1 MAADRSEKMNME
13 RFSAGS
19 LEKLINELGK
29 MPGVG
34 PKSAQRLA
42 FYILKTSKEEI
53 DGLVKSIAEVKE
65 KIKYCS
71 RCYNIT
77 ETDPCPVCSSTKRN
91 KSSVCVVEEPF
102 DILAIE
108 KTGAFKGVYHV
119 LMGSIS
125 PLDGIGPE
133 DLKVKELLIRLAPEN
148 ITEIIIATNPDVEGE
163 ATALFLN
170 KLIKPLGVKVYRL
183 ALGIPMG
190 ASLEYADEVTLA
202 RALEGKRE
210 M

>member
-1 MAADRSEKMNME
+1 MSME
-13 RFSAGS
+13 RFSAGA
-19 LEKLINELGK
+19 LEKLINELGR

-42 FYILKTSKEEI
+42 YYILKSGKEDIEL
-53 DGLVKSIAEVKE
+53 LVKAITEVKE
-65 KIKYCS
+65 KVRYCS
-71 RCYNIT
+71 KCFNIT
-77 ETDPCPVCSSTKRN
+77 ESDPCPICISNKRN
-91 KSSVCVVEEPF
+91 KTSICVVEEPL
-102 DILAIE
+102 DIMAIE
-108 KTGAFKGVYHV
+108 KTGAFHGVYHV

-133 DLKVKELLIRLAPEN
+133 DLKIKELLVRLIPEKV
-148 ITEIIIATNPDVEGE
+148 TEIIIATNPDVEGE
-163 ATALFLN
+163 ATALFLS
-170 KLIKPLGVKVYRL
+170 KLIKPLDVKVYRL

-210 M
+210 I

>member
-1 MAADRSEKMNME
+1 MRKVSME
-13 RFSAGS
+13 RYSAGA
-19 LEKLINELGK
+19 LEKLINELGS

-42 FYILKTSKEEI
+42 YYILKSGKEDI
-53 DGLVKSIAEVKE
+53 DRLVKAITEVKE
-65 KIKYCS
+65 KVRYCS
-71 RCYNIT
+71 KCFNIT
-77 ETDPCPVCSSTKRN
+77 ENDPCAICNSNKRN
-91 KSSVCVVEEPF
+91 KSSICVVEEPL
-102 DILAIE
+102 DIMAIE
-108 KTGAFKGVYHV
+108 KTGAFQGVYHV

-133 DLKVKELLIRLAPEN
+133 DLKIKELLIRLVPEK

-163 ATALFLN
+163 ATALFLS
-170 KLIKPLGVKVYRL
+170 KLIKPLEVKVYRL

-210 M
+210 I

>member
-1 MAADRSEKMNME
+1 MRKVSME
-13 RFSAGS
+13 RYSAGA
-19 LEKLINELGK
+19 LEKLINELGS

-42 FYILKTSKEEI
+42 YYILKSGKEDI
-53 DGLVKSIAEVKE
+53 DRLVKAITEVKE
-65 KIKYCS
+65 KVRYCS
-71 RCYNIT
+71 KCFNIT
-77 ETDPCPVCSSTKRN
+77 ETDPCAICNSNKRN
-91 KSSVCVVEEPF
+91 KSSICVVEEPL
-102 DILAIE
+102 DIMAIE
-108 KTGAFKGVYHV
+108 KTGSFQGVYHV

-133 DLKVKELLIRLAPEN
+133 DLKIKELLVRLVPEK

-163 ATALFLN
+163 ATALFLS
-170 KLIKPLGVKVYRL
+170 KLIKPLEVKVYRL

-210 M
+210 I

>member
-1 MAADRSEKMNME
+1 MRKVSME
-13 RFSAGS
+13 RYSAGA
-19 LEKLINELGK
+19 LEKLINELGS

-42 FYILKTSKEEI
+42 YYILKSGKEDI
-53 DGLVKSIAEVKE
+53 DRLVKAITEVKE
-65 KIKYCS
+65 KVRYCS
-71 RCYNIT
+71 KCFNIT
-77 ETDPCPVCSSTKRN
+77 ENDPCAICNSNKRN
-91 KSSVCVVEEPF
+91 KSSICVVEEPL
-102 DILAIE
+102 DIMAIE
-108 KTGAFKGVYHV
+108 KTGSFQGVYHV

-133 DLKVKELLIRLAPEN
+133 DLKIKELLVRLVPEK

-163 ATALFLN
+163 ATALFLS
-170 KLIKPLGVKVYRL
+170 KLIKPLEVKVYRL

-210 M
+210 I

>member
-1 MAADRSEKMNME
+1 MSME
-13 RFSAGS
+13 RFSAGA
-19 LEKLINELGK
+19 LEKLINELGR

-42 FYILKTSKEEI
+42 YYILKSGKEDIEL
-53 DGLVKSIAEVKE
+53 LVKAITEVKE
-65 KIKYCS
+65 KVRYCS
-71 RCYNIT
+71 KCFNIT
-77 ETDPCPVCSSTKRN
+77 ESDPCPICISNKRN
-91 KSSVCVVEEPF
+91 KTSICVVEEPL
-102 DILAIE
+102 DIMAIE
-108 KTGAFKGVYHV
+108 KTGAFHGVYHV

-133 DLKVKELLIRLAPEN
+133 DLKIKELLVRLIPEKV
-148 ITEIIIATNPDVEGE
+148 TEIIIATNPDVEGE
-163 ATALFLN
+163 ATALFLS
-170 KLIKPLGVKVYRL
+170 KLIKPLDVKIYRL

-210 M
+210 I

>member
-1 MAADRSEKMNME
+1 MRKVSME
-13 RFSAGS
+13 RYSAGA
-19 LEKLINELGK
+19 LEKLINELGS

-42 FYILKTSKEEI
+42 YYILKSGKEDI
-53 DGLVKSIAEVKE
+53 DRLVKAITEVKE
-65 KIKYCS
+65 KVRYCS
-71 RCYNIT
+71 KCFNIT
-77 ETDPCPVCSSTKRN
+77 ENDPCAICNSNKRN
-91 KSSVCVVEEPF
+91 KSSICVVEEPL
-102 DILAIE
+102 DIMAIE
-108 KTGAFKGVYHV
+108 KTGAFQGVYHV

-133 DLKVKELLIRLAPEN
+133 DLKIKELLVRLVPEK

-163 ATALFLN
+163 ATALFLS
-170 KLIKPLGVKVYRL
+170 KLIKPLEVKVYRL

-210 M
+210 I

>member
-1 MAADRSEKMNME
+1 ME
-13 RFSAGS
+13 RFSAGA
-19 LEKLINELGK
+19 LEKLINELGR

-42 FYILKTSKEEI
+42 YYILKSGKEDI
-53 DGLVKSIAEVKE
+53 GLLVKAITDVKE
-65 KIKYCS
+65 KVRYCS
-71 RCYNIT
+71 KCFNIT
-77 ETDPCPVCSSTKRN
+77 EADPCAICNSNKRD
-91 KSSVCVVEEPF
+91 KSVICVVEEPL
-102 DILAIE
+102 DIMAIE
-108 KTGAFKGVYHV
+108 KTGAFHGVYHV

-133 DLKVKELLIRLAPEN
+133 YLKIKELLVRLAPEKV
-148 ITEIIIATNPDVEGE
+148 TEIIIATNPDVEGE
-163 ATALFLN
+163 ATALFLS
-170 KLIKPLGVKVYRL
+170 KLIKPLDVKVYRL

-210 M
+210 I

>member
-1 MAADRSEKMNME
+1 MSME
-13 RFSAGS
+13 RYSAGA
-19 LEKLINELGK
+19 LEKLINELGR

-42 FYILKTSKEEI
+42 YYILKSKKEEI
-53 DGLVKSIAEVKE
+53 DLLVKAITEVKE
-65 KIKYCS
+65 KVRYCS
-71 RCYNIT
+71 KCFNIT
-77 ETDPCPVCSSTKRN
+77 EADPCSICNSNKRN
-91 KSSVCVVEEPF
+91 KSVICVVEEPL
-102 DILAIE
+102 DIMAIE
-108 KTGAFKGVYHV
+108 KTGAFHGVYHV

-133 DLKVKELLIRLAPEN
+133 DLKIKELLVRLAPEKV
-148 ITEIIIATNPDVEGE
+148 TEIIIATNPDVEGE
-163 ATALFLN
+163 ATALFLS
-170 KLIKPLGVKVYRL
+170 KLIKPLDVKVYRL

-210 M
+210 I

>member
-1 MAADRSEKMNME
+1 ME
-13 RFSAGS
+13 RYSAGA
-19 LEKLINELGK
+19 LEKLINELGS

-42 FYILKTSKEEI
+42 YYILKSGKEDI
-53 DGLVKSIAEVKE
+53 DRLVKAITEVKE
-65 KIKYCS
+65 KVRYCS
-71 RCYNIT
+71 KCFNIT
-77 ETDPCPVCSSTKRN
+77 ENDPCAICNSNKRN
-91 KSSVCVVEEPF
+91 KSSICVVEEPL
-102 DILAIE
+102 DIMAIE
-108 KTGAFKGVYHV
+108 KTGSFQGVYHV

-133 DLKVKELLIRLAPEN
+133 DLKIKELLVRLVPEK

-163 ATALFLN
+163 ATALFLS
-170 KLIKPLGVKVYRL
+170 KLIKPLEVKVYRL

-210 M
+210 I

>member
-1 MAADRSEKMNME
+1 LRKVSME
-13 RFSAGS
+13 RYSAGA
-19 LEKLINELGK
+19 LEKLINELGS

-42 FYILKTSKEEI
+42 YYILKSGKEDI
-53 DGLVKSIAEVKE
+53 DRLVKAITEVKE
-65 KIKYCS
+65 KVRYCS
-71 RCYNIT
+71 KCFNIT
-77 ETDPCPVCSSTKRN
+77 ENDPCAICNSNKRN
-91 KSSVCVVEEPF
+91 KSSICVVEEPL
-102 DILAIE
+102 DIMAIE
-108 KTGAFKGVYHV
+108 KTGSFQGVYHV

-133 DLKVKELLIRLAPEN
+133 DLKIKELLVRLVPEK

-163 ATALFLN
+163 ATALFLS
-170 KLIKPLGVKVYRL
+170 KLIKPLEVKVYRL

-210 M
+210 I

>member
-1 MAADRSEKMNME
+1 MRNVNME
-13 RFSAGS
+13 RYSAGA
-19 LEKLINELGK
+19 LEKLINELGS

-42 FYILKTSKEEI
+42 YYILKSGKEDI
-53 DGLVKSIAEVKE
+53 DRLVKAITEVKE
-65 KIKYCS
+65 KVRYCS
-71 RCYNIT
+71 KCFNIT
-77 ETDPCPVCSSTKRN
+77 ENDPCAICNSNKRN
-91 KSSVCVVEEPF
+91 KSSICVVEEPL
-102 DILAIE
+102 DIMAIE
-108 KTGAFKGVYHV
+108 KTGSFQGVYHV

-133 DLKVKELLIRLAPEN
+133 DLKIKELLVRLVPEK

-163 ATALFLN
+163 ATALFLS
-170 KLIKPLGVKVYRL
+170 KLIKPLEVKVYRL

-210 M
+210 I

>member
-1 MAADRSEKMNME
+1 MSME
-13 RFSAGS
+13 RYSAGA
-19 LEKLINELGK
+19 LEKLINELGR

-42 FYILKTSKEEI
+42 YHILKSGKEDI
-53 DGLVKSIAEVKE
+53 DLLVKAITEVKE
-65 KIKYCS
+65 KVRYCS
-71 RCYNIT
+71 KCFNIT
-77 ETDPCPVCSSTKRN
+77 EADPCAICNSNKRN
-91 KSSVCVVEEPF
+91 KSVICVVEEPL
-102 DILAIE
+102 DIMAIE
-108 KTGAFKGVYHV
+108 KTGAFHGVYHV

-133 DLKVKELLIRLAPEN
+133 DLKIKELLVRLAPEKV
-148 ITEIIIATNPDVEGE
+148 TEIIIATNPDVEGE
-163 ATALFLN
+163 ATALFLS
-170 KLIKPLGVKVYRL
+170 KLIKPLDVKVYRL

-210 M
+210 I

>member
-1 MAADRSEKMNME
+1 ME
-13 RFSAGS
+13 RFSAGA
-19 LEKLINELGK
+19 LEKLINELGR

-42 FYILKTSKEEI
+42 YYILKSGKEDIEL
-53 DGLVKSIAEVKE
+53 LVKAITEVKE
-65 KIKYCS
+65 KVRYCS
-71 RCYNIT
+71 KCFNIT
-77 ETDPCPVCSSTKRN
+77 ESDPCPICISNKRN
-91 KSSVCVVEEPF
+91 KTSICVVEEPL
-102 DILAIE
+102 DIMAIE
-108 KTGAFKGVYHV
+108 KTGAFHGVYHV

-133 DLKVKELLIRLAPEN
+133 DLKIKELLVRLIPEKV
-148 ITEIIIATNPDVEGE
+148 TEIIIATNPDVEGE
-163 ATALFLN
+163 ATALFLS
-170 KLIKPLGVKVYRL
+170 KLIKPLDVKVYRL

-210 M
+210 I